1 MTIAWVIG
9 CNGLLGSALRTAI
22 QRTETHLFLPGER
35 FHWNSESE
43 VTVQLEEAVKTFTTL
58 VDADANWQIYWAAG
72 VGTMGSVGD
81 ALAIETRIL
90 SKLLSFIESQ
100 PELIEAKGCFAF
112 ASSAG
117 AIYAGATEDI
127 ISENTVV
134 APTTPY
140 GYEKLKQES
149 LISAFATKNYKVTAL
164 FARISTLYGS
174 GQAAGKQQGLIAEIA
189 RRILRNQPVQI
200 YVPFDT
206 IRDYI
211 TADDAAATIIGTVKA
226 INGKCP
232 TVVKIVA
239 SEQSTTIAE
248 IISVYKKIARRK
260 PRIVTSASKLS
271 SIYNRRIQFQSLVYL
286 AKESISRTSLFV
298 GIAQVMTAERTAFA
312 RSQNKTYL

>member
-1 MTIAWVIG
+1 MRVAWVLG
-9 CNGLLGSALRTAI
+9 GNGLLGSALSSAI
-22 QRTETHLFLPGER
+22 QRTETRLFLPAER
-35 FHWNSESE
+35 FRWSSESD
-43 VTVQLEEAVKTFTTL
+43 VTVQLEVAVKAFATL
-58 VDADANWQIYWAAG
+58 IGAEANWQIYWAAG
-72 VGTMGSVGD
+72 VGTMGSMGD
-81 ALAIETRIL
+81 ALAIETRVL

-100 PELIEAKGCFAF
+100 PELIAAEGCFAF

-127 ISENTVV
+127 INENTSV

-140 GYEKLKQES
+140 AYEKLKQES
-149 LISAFATKNYKVTAL
+149 LISAFAIKNCKVTAL
-164 FARISTLYGS
+164 LARMSTLYGS
-174 GQAAGKQQGLIAEIA
+174 GQTTGKQQGLIAEIA
-189 RRILRNQPVQI
+189 RRILRNEPIQI

-211 TADDAAATIIGTVKA
+211 TAEDATATIVATMRA
-226 INGKCP
+226 INGKSG
-232 TVVKIVA
+232 TVIKIVA

-286 AKESISRTSLFV
+286 ANERISRTSLFI
-298 GIAQVMTAERTAFA
+298 GIAQVMTAERKEFA
-312 RSQNKTYL
+312 QTQNKSYL